1 MPLFQALHRSP
12 SNRPPPPPT
21 TPASTGNG
29 EGRSPGSATRDAANA
44 SGTRNTL
51 FGRFRRRS
59 SGGENLRRPDV
70 PEPAR
75 REEATRKAD
84 VPEQEKVPRTA
95 PVQIPQPGP
104 HHRHAHHHEH
114 AVLSPESP
122 KPSVGEPKQPTNL
135 QDALENAL
143 EASQRRSDA
152 QMHMKETDT
161 RECGESLLTKEDLK
175 HVFSGAPHFVLE
187 RGRNGLWYP
196 QVIFPWDHH
205 DPIIQDLWDRQPLSH
220 ESFTLSTLHA
230 HLPVPDEWAIRGDT
244 KVRVSD
250 WRRKQGAKRA
260 TFDVGVFEVPNML
273 SMNGREPGCV
283 GFGHF
288 LELPVA
294 DVVKN
299 KGPPVPRTSVDFQR
313 LANLPAAEAYRIME
327 HLNDPYSECN
337 QETVHDRHRLICD
350 GPAAWKRIGVR
361 DFRLKT
367 VAERLEELQRFR
379 DEILQEKKPI
389 TILDKESTRRLYDNL
404 FTKFLYPPPHVGDQ
418 DNPYSLKVQ
427 VETLTRVLATKGAW
441 FDFSLVEWRM
451 RIGQILW
458 EAPPHPDGDYLDPN
472 ACQDANQK
480 LLIDRGLERNWL
492 LLQIVLAAELLLRL
506 DAIVRVAILQ
516 QSKDLV
522 ISAQEINEF
531 DKLRTGKVNWDLITV
546 RRFLDHLTVKY
557 SPSLPASPAGDHG
570 PSPSSDRSTGRA
582 GLLYRLGSLKL
593 RDAGG
598 TTAGEAAYA
607 WDCILIP
614 RRAQQQLEG
623 LFVFAECLDWPD
635 LDKFKETMK
644 SKLKIGGPV
653 SYAASIYGSPVHNSP
668 PPNLPQKIDRSEMY
682 RKSPS
687 RRLVLLRW
695 PHGSDDDSPVPDVG
709 GWMSR
714 TWLSGL
720 VLPGEVISHFLIA
733 TVLENDTQAMAK
745 LGPLAN
751 LYGGFVYGGRSWW
764 SKMCIVGRVLSS
776 LNGSRGCMGW
786 ISSNVLP
793 HDAVGGEP
801 LGDTWVEVEVK
812 DVPKTSKKPRIRHG
826 TKLALQSTPL
836 GAGELSGETFSLP
849 VDAPSKET
857 VDIAFQSLVL
867 SRTGELP
874 SAKHSMVAGTAA
886 VSFHIAA
893 STPTAPPT
901 TISFPLAYNV
911 QFISSHACR
920 PPHGYAT
927 HCCSTFPTRIEA
939 QQHKLTAHSEHV
951 AAVRLPGHPLHVC
964 YKYRYVPLASLF
976 ASRAPPVSSSPSSGE
991 TSNPEPTWIVDA
1003 RGSREKE
1010 AFARAWCAAV
1020 GTSAIIGRVG
1030 RTCLAC
1036 CIREARAVDVGVVI
1050 RVGG

>member
-1 MPLFQALHRSP
+1 MLL
-12 SNRPPPPPT
+12 
-21 TPASTGNG
+21 
-29 EGRSPGSATRDAANA
+29 
-44 SGTRNTL
+44 
-51 FGRFRRRS
+51 
-59 SGGENLRRPDV
+59 
-70 PEPAR
+70 
-75 REEATRKAD
+75 
-84 VPEQEKVPRTA
+84 
-95 PVQIPQPGP
+95 
-104 HHRHAHHHEH
+104 
-114 AVLSPESP
+114 PESP
-122 KPSVGEPKQPTNL
+122 KSPLGEPKQPTNI

-143 EASQRRSDA
+143 EASQRRSEA
-152 QMHMKETDT
+152 KTQMNETDT
-161 RECGESLLTKEDLK
+161 HECGESLLTKEDLK
-175 HVFSGAPHFVLE
+175 HVFSGAPHFLLE

-196 QVIFPWDHH
+196 QVLFPWDHH

-244 KVRVSD
+244 KVRITD
-250 WRRKQGAKRA
+250 WRRKHGAKRA

-273 SMNGREPGCV
+273 SMNGKEPGCV

-299 KGPPVPRTSVDFQR
+299 KGPPVPKASVDFLR
-313 LANLPAAEAYRIME
+313 LANLPAGEAYRIME

-337 QETVHDRHRLICD
+337 QETVHDRHRLICE
-350 GPAAWKRIGVR
+350 GPTAWKRIGVR
-361 DFRLKT
+361 DFRIKT
-367 VAERLEELQRFR
+367 VAERLEELRIFR
-379 DEILQEKKPI
+379 DEILQERKPI
-389 TILDKESTRRLYDNL
+389 TMLDKESTRRLYDNL
-404 FTKFLYPPPHVGDQ
+404 FTKFLYPPPNVIDQ

-427 VETLTRVLATKGAW
+427 IETLTQVLATKGAW

-458 EAPPHPDGDYLDPN
+458 EAPPHPDGDYLDPD
-472 ACQDANQK
+472 ACQDANHK
-480 LLIDRGLERNWL
+480 LLIDRGLERKWL

-516 QSKDLV
+516 ESKDLV
-522 ISAQEINEF
+522 ISTQEINEF
-531 DKLRTGKVNWDLITV
+531 DKLRTGKVDWDLIMV
-546 RRFLDHLTVKY
+546 RRFFDNLTVKY

-570 PSPSSDRSTGRA
+570 PSPSSDRTTGRP
-582 GLLYRLGSLKL
+582 GLLSRLGSLKL
-593 RDAGG
+593 KDAGG
-598 TTAGEAAYA
+598 TTAGDAAYA

-623 LFVFAECLDWPD
+623 LFVFAECLNWPD

-644 SKLKIGGPV
+644 SKLKIGGPI
-653 SYAASIYGSPVHNSP
+653 SYAANIYGSPIHNLP
-668 PPNLPQKIDRSEMY
+668 PPNSPQRIDRSEMY

-687 RRLVLLRW
+687 RRLVLLQW

-733 TVLENDTQAMAK
+733 TVLENDPKAMAK

-751 LYGGFVYGGRSWW
+751 LYGGFVYEGKSWW
-764 SKMCIVGRVLSS
+764 SKMCIVGRVISS
-776 LNGSRGCMGW
+776 LNGTTGCMGW

-793 HDAVGGEP
+793 HDAVEGEP
-801 LGDTWVEVEVK
+801 LGDTWFEVEVK

-836 GAGELSGETFSLP
+836 GVGELSGETFSLP
-849 VDAPSKET
+849 VDVPSKET

-867 SRTGELP
+867 SKNGELQ
-874 SAKHSMVAGTAA
+874 SSKHSMVAGTAA
-886 VSFHIAA
+886 VFFNIA
-893 STPTAPPT
+893 STPTASPT

-911 QFISSHACR
+911 QFISSYTCR

-939 QQHKLTAHSEHV
+939 QQHKLTANFEHV
-951 AAVRLPGHPLHVC
+951 AAVRLPGHPLHIC
-964 YKYRYVPLASLF
+964 YKYRYVPLASLPE
-976 ASRAPPVSSSPSSGE
+976 SQAPPVSSSRSSSE

-1003 RGSREKE
+1003 RGSRNKE